1 MLEDGAADGTVS
13 PAVLGPGCSAGT
25 WLWVAAGASVPSVPA
40 ARLLGSRVAV
50 FDRGSP
56 ASVQPW
62 SALHISVPSCWV
74 RQGSCWIHRHL
85 CPPCSDT
92 VPHPWLVAVSHPCW
106 QCPIHSES
114 APSML
119 RMSHPRWQCPIHGGS
134 APWLCEGQLCSS
146 CDFSAFPRAGASTG
160 AVLCCAEHL
169 WAVLCEP
176 GLL

>member
-1 MLEDGAADGTVS
+1 MALSALPCLDRAAPLGHGYGWQLELLSPQSLLPDCWAAMWLCLTGDPLQVS
-13 PAVLGPGCSAGT
+13 SPGVLCTSLCPAAGSGRAAAGSTDISVLPAVTPCPIHGGSAPFM
-25 WLWVAAGASVPSVPA
+25 VA
-40 ARLLGSRVAV
+40 
-50 FDRGSP
+50 
-56 ASVQPW
+56 
-62 SALHISVPSCWV
+62 
-74 RQGSCWIHRHL
+74 
-85 CPPCSDT
+85 

-160 AVLCCAEHL
+160 AVLCRASLGCS
-169 WAVLCEP
+169 V
-176 GLL
+176 